1 MMLAVFVVA
10 GVRVLAPTLLDARRI
25 ASSQESAYAAEPP
38 TLRCPPSPRVV
49 ERQIKVVC
57 S

>member
-1 MMLAVFVVA
+1 MLAVFVVA
-10 GVRVLAPTLLDARRI
+10 GVRVLALTLLDARRI